1 MFSWKKKKKMVVQ
14 AKVGGQTKF
23 ELAKTSF
30 EVKRENEVGDGGV
43 WHGLVHYKGVSGFG
57 R

>member
-1 MFSWKKKKKMVVQ
+1 MVVQ

-23 ELAKTSF
+23 KLAKTSF